1 MTNLLITGDKAPLFQ
16 SIDQHGDPVS
26 LDQFRGRK
34 VLLSFFRNAACAMC
48 NLRVHQMIQRYPD
61 WRRKGLQVIALFES
75 PEANLH
81 KYVGAQQAPFSLIAD
96 PNADIYSLYGVES
109 SESKTEA
116 TLALP
121 NVHEL
126 ADEAAAAG
134 FPLTPEEGAN
144 FHRIPA
150 EFLIDEEGIIRT
162 AYYGKLITDHLPFEW
177 VDRFAATSPE
187 GALMKPENRSR

>member
-1 MTNLLITGDKAPLFQ
+1 MTNLLMTGDKAPLFQ

-61 WRRKGLQVIALFES
+61 WRRQGLQVIAFFES

-134 FPLTPEEGAN
+134 FPLTPEEG
-144 FHRIPA
+144 IVK
-150 EFLIDEEGIIRT
+150 T

-177 VDRFAATSPE
+177 VDRFAASSPE
-187 GALMKPENRSR
+187 EAPMKPENRYR

>member
-1 MTNLLITGDKAPLFQ
+1 MTNLLKPGDKAPIFQ
-16 SIDQHGDPVS
+16 SIDQHGAPVS
-26 LDQFRGRK
+26 LDQFRSRK

-48 NLRVHQMIQRYPD
+48 NLRVHQMIQRYPE
-61 WRRKGLQVIALFES
+61 WQRQGLQIITFFES

-81 KYVGAQQAPFSLIAD
+81 KYVGTQQAPFPLIAD
-96 PNADIYSLYGVES
+96 PGAVVYNRYGVES
-109 SESKTEA
+109 SESKTDA

-121 NVHEL
+121 NVHQL

-150 EFLIDEEGIIRT
+150 EFLIDEEGIVKT

-177 VDRFAATSPE
+177 VDRFAASSPDE
-187 GALMKPENRSR
+187 VLIETENRSR